1 VENRFV
7 NMPGDAEPAPE
18 HGRSQVRLPKPLAY
32 ALVALVGFAVVVVP
46 IMCGRSLP
54 EVNTDDGRLRVVS
67 LSPSVTEMLF
77 ALEAEDSIVGV
88 TQYCDY
94 PPAAKDIE
102 RVGAFGVPNM
112 EKLLALSPDLVI
124 ATGTERRAAAAPLD
138 RAEIRTLWVKTG
150 SVSEVLGALRE
161 IGEAIGKP
169 AKAEKVAAAMQA
181 ELDTV
186 TEQYRDIPAE
196 RRPRVFAEVWYDP
209 VTTAGKGSFIDDLIT
224 RAGGINVAHEIDA
237 PYPTVN
243 PEKVVEWNPDVIV
256 LGYMTQEQTQET
268 LANRIGWGDI
278 QAVQSG
284 RIIGDI
290 PSDLVLRPGP
300 RLTEGVKALAQ
311 RIHGGAE
318 EDECRD

>member
-1 VENRFV
+1 
-7 NMPGDAEPAPE
+7 
-18 HGRSQVRLPKPLAY
+18 
-32 ALVALVGFAVVVVP
+32 
-46 IMCGRSLP
+46 MCGRSLP
-54 EVNTDDGRLRVVS
+54 EGNGDDDELRVVS

-77 ALEAEDSIVGV
+77 ALEAEDSIVGA

-102 RVGAFGVPNM
+102 RVGAFGGPNM

-124 ATGTERRAAAAPLD
+124 ATGTERHAAAAPLD
-138 RAEIRTLWVKTG
+138 RADIRTLWVKTG

-161 IGEAIGKP
+161 IGDAIGKP
-169 AKAEKVAAAMQA
+169 AKADEAAAAMQT
-181 ELDTV
+181 ELDAV
-186 TEQYRDIPAE
+186 AQAYCGIPVQ
-196 RRPRVFAEVWYDP
+196 RRPRVFVEVWYDP
-209 VTTAGKGSFIDDLIT
+209 ITTAGKGSFIDDLIT
-224 RAGGINVAHEIDA
+224 RAGGINVAREVDA

-268 LANRIGWGDI
+268 IAHRIGWRDI

-290 PSDLVLRPGP
+290 PSDLLLRPGP
-300 RLTEGVKALAQ
+300 RMTEGVKALAE
-311 RIHGGAE
+311 RIHGE
-318 EDECRD
+318 TECNGFRD

>member
-1 VENRFV
+1 MNT
-7 NMPGDAEPAPE
+7 PGDAEPAPE
-18 HGRSQVRLPKPLAY
+18 HGRSPARFPKPLAY
-32 ALVALVGFAVVVVP
+32 ALFALVGFAVVAVP
-46 IMCGRSLP
+46 VMCGRSLP
-54 EVNTDDGRLRVVS
+54 EGTTDDGRLRVVS

-77 ALEAEDSIVGV
+77 ALEAEGSIVGV

-94 PPAAKDIE
+94 PPAAKSIE

-112 EKLLALSPDLVI
+112 ETLLALSPDLVI

-138 RAEIRTLWVKTG
+138 RAEIRTLWVRTG
-150 SVSEVLGALRE
+150 NVADVLGALRE

-169 AKAEKVAAAMQA
+169 AKAKEVAAAMQA
-181 ELDTV
+181 ELDAV
-186 TEQYRDIPAE
+186 AEAHCDIPVQ
-196 RRPRVFAEVWYDP
+196 RRPRVFVEVWYDP
-209 VTTAGKGSFIDDLIT
+209 ITTAGKGSFIDDLIT
-224 RAGGINVAHEIDA
+224 RAGGTNVAGEIDS

-243 PEKVVEWNPDVIV
+243 PEMVVKWNPDVIV

-268 LANRIGWGDI
+268 LADRIGWGDI

-300 RLTEGVKALAQ
+300 RMTEGVKALAQ
-311 RIHGGAE
+311 RIHRGRH
-318 EDECRD
+318 EDELRN